1 MGSLSDPP
9 HEDPPWEAAQV
20 PWPQEQQPAKTCCP
34 EKPTE
39 KPLQNF
45 SPEEKVPS
53 HKRDKIS
60 LGHKQAGSPDTLLP
74 DTESRWPHR
83 SPPCPRQPPAWCHH
97 LRKPCPLHHNLVHHL
112 QPLFSVDRC
121 PANLGPLYSLNP
133 KFQLFSTIQAP
144 TSPHHHWLHH
154 GLLHLASSS
163 SSPSR
168 PSSLIVPLLSP
179 MLDLLFWCLKSCPS
193 LDEPPKRHPHSNG
206 TTQLSLISFSLTPY
220 LIDTF
225 P

>member
-60 LGHKQAGSPDTLLP
+60 LGHKQAGSPDTL
-74 DTESRWPHR
+74 SF
-83 SPPCPRQPPAWCHH
+83 SPCP
-97 LRKPCPLHHNLVHHL
+97 
-112 QPLFSVDRC
+112 SET
-121 PANLGPLYSLNP
+121 SLNP
-133 KFQLFSTIQAP
+133 LQ
-144 TSPHHHWLHH
+144 
-154 GLLHLASSS
+154 
-163 SSPSR
+163 R
-168 PSSLIVPLLSP
+168 
-179 MLDLLFWCLKSCPS
+179 KS
-193 LDEPPKRHPHSNG
+193 KH
-206 TTQLSLISFSLTPY
+206 
-220 LIDTF
+220 
-225 P
+225 